1 MFDLTVVAKSGRWV
15 LLEEQAG
22 ELGAYDSQADAL
34 RAASVYGAFPGDEY
48 RYVLI
53 QEETGEW
60 EEAVVELPRLH

>member
-1 MFDLTVVAKSGRWV
+1 MFDLTLVAKSGRWV
-15 LLEEQAG
+15 LLDEQAG
-22 ELGAYDSQADAL
+22 ELGAFASQADAL
-34 RAASVYGAFPGDEY
+34 RAAGAYQGFPGDEF